1 MPKPKVLIT
10 DHNVR
15 PEGLDLLKEN
25 GVDLTILQAYS
36 KPERVI
42 EAANDVDGMLAR
54 VARISMDVLRVS
66 PKLKIVSRHGVG
78 YDNVDVEECTR
89 LGIAVTTSGDANSEA
104 VSEYAFAH
112 MMAIARHLTRAVT
125 EVKSG
130 VWKRDGIVGVEL
142 HRKTLGI
149 IGLGRI
155 GSRLA
160 KHAHGFEMDVLVYD
174 PYPDKIAIEQLG
186 AELMDLHPLLQRSDF
201 ISLHTPLTP
210 ETRHLIG
217 ETELDLMRPSAVLV
231 NTARGGLID
240 EEALHEALSQGKIA
254 AAALD
259 VFEQE
264 PVPDNYPL
272 IQLENLFCSPHIA
285 GQTDEALVRT
295 SIASAQNIL
304 SVFQGEP
311 PNDLVNPEVL
321 QNLSRTRWNIHQ

>member
-186 AELMDLHPLLQRSDF
+186 AELMDLPTHCFSGPTS
-201 ISLHTPLTP
+201 SLFTPL
-210 ETRHLIG
+210 
-217 ETELDLMRPSAVLV
+217 
-231 NTARGGLID
+231 
-240 EEALHEALSQGKIA
+240 
-254 AAALD
+254 
-259 VFEQE
+259 
-264 PVPDNYPL
+264 
-272 IQLENLFCSPHIA
+272 SPPKP
-285 GQTDEALVRT
+285 GT
-295 SIASAQNIL
+295 
-304 SVFQGEP
+304 
-311 PNDLVNPEVL
+311 
-321 QNLSRTRWNIHQ
+321 